1 VRARKVR
8 RYAEVL
14 APFAAVGIVLSAVST
29 TLWWLVT
36 RRRPVGDDVAGRMWH
51 RESSPTG
58 GAEPR
63 AVVAADVDPPPGEEV
78 GSTVPVVLLHG
89 LGMSGRSMSALLR
102 ELGTQTRALA
112 PDLPGYGLS
121 PQPRAGMLGIGELA
135 WAVLAWM
142 DEVEVSE
149 VVLVGHSLGAQVAAE
164 VALQAPERVRR
175 LVVIAPTG
183 DPERR
188 SVGQLALRLAQDARL
203 EPPSLLVLA
212 VVDYLRAGPG
222 QMVTLMSRAIRRAVE
237 QLHVTVDVPLL
248 VVRGERDPVVRQQWC
263 ESIVAG
269 TSGSRL
275 VVVPGAAHGVAFSA
289 PPELVH
295 VLRQE
300 LRRAGPPAR

>member
-1 VRARKVR
+1 MRTARLR
-8 RYAEVL
+8 RLGQPLL
-14 APFAAVGIVLSAVST
+14 ALSAAGFVLSLVGT

-36 RRRPVGDDVAGRMWH
+36 RRRPVAEEVVATMWH
-51 RESSPTG
+51 RESSP
-58 GAEPR
+58 ADVEPE
-63 AVVAADVDPPPGEEV
+63 AVVAADAEPPSPEE
-78 GSTVPVVLLHG
+78 GGTGVPVVLLHG
-89 LGMSGRSMSALLR
+89 LGMSSRSMSALLR
-102 ELGTQTRALA
+102 ALGARTRALA

-121 PQPRAGMLGIGELA
+121 PKPRAGMLGIDELA
-135 WAVLAWM
+135 RTVLAWM
-142 DEVEVSE
+142 DEVELTE
-149 VVLVGHSLGAQVAAE
+149 VVLVGHSLGAQVAGE

-175 LVVIAPTG
+175 LVLIAPTG
-183 DPERR
+183 DPARR

-203 EPPSLLVLA
+203 EPPSLLLLA
-212 VVDYLRAGPG
+212 VGDYLRAGPG

-275 VVVPGAAHGVAFSA
+275 VVVPGAAHGIAFSA
-289 PPELVH
+289 PPELVE

-300 LRRAGPPAR
+300 LRRAGPRAG